1 MKKILSL
8 LLFASFAVFANAQIE
23 IKGGITSATTEDYPQ
38 NALRFTFKNTSGKT
52 IANCDFKLVLP
63 ECAELIPKGKKYQC
77 EEGDATEGMTFS
89 VQANSAK
96 TKYSVAVYDGE
107 FDETA
112 GDCIIYVPVKLKEGF
127 EKFEGVVKVSDI
139 NFGDPDGNNI
149 FSPAD
154 FNIDIAT
161 AIKSISAEQTKS
173 GVIYNV
179 AGQRVSKAT
188 KGIYVVDGKKVAV
201 K

>member
-8 LLFASFAVFANAQIE
+8 LLFIAVAISSNAQDKLPIAL
-23 IKGGITSATTEDYPQ
+23 KGEFKDGSLA
-38 NALRFTFKNTSGKT
+38 FTFENNSGKT

-107 FDETA
+107 FDETQ
-112 GDCIIYVPVKLKEGF
+112 GHTIIYVPVKLKEGY
-127 EKFEGVVKVSDI
+127 EKFAGVVTVSDI
-139 NFGDPDGNNI
+139 NFGDPDGANI
-149 FSPAD
+149 YSPD
-154 FNIDIAT
+154 NFTIDMAT
-161 AIKSISAEQTKS
+161 AINSIKAEETKS
-173 GVIYNV
+173 GVIYNLN
-179 AGQRVSKAT
+179 GQLVSKAT
-188 KGIYVVDGKKVAV
+188 KGVYVIDGKKYAV

>member
-8 LLFASFAVFANAQIE
+8 LLFIAVAISSNAQDKLPIAL
-23 IKGGITSATTEDYPQ
+23 KGEFKDGSLA
-38 NALRFTFKNTSGKT
+38 FTFENNSGKT

-112 GDCIIYVPVKLKEGF
+112 GHTIIYVPVKLKEGY
-127 EKFEGVVKVSDI
+127 EKFAGVVTVSDI
-139 NFGDPDGNNI
+139 NFGDPDGANI
-149 FSPAD
+149 YSPD
-154 FNIDIAT
+154 NFTIDMAT
-161 AIKSISAEQTKS
+161 AINSIKAEETKS
-173 GVIYNV
+173 GVIYNLN
-179 AGQRVSKAT
+179 GQLVSKAT
-188 KGIYVVDGKKVAV
+188 KGVYVIDGKKYAV

>member
-1 MKKILSL
+1 MRKILSL
-8 LLFASFAVFANAQIE
+8 LLFIAIAISTTAQN
-23 IKGGITSATTEDYPQ
+23 KPSVTLNGAFKDGS
-38 NALRFTFKNTSGKT
+38 LVFTFKNTTGKT

-107 FDETA
+107 FDETQ
-112 GDCIIYVPVKLKEGF
+112 GHTIIYVPVKLKEGY
-127 EKFEGVVKVSDI
+127 EKFAGVVTVSDI
-139 NFGDPDGNNI
+139 NFGDPDGANI
-149 FSPAD
+149 YSPEN
-154 FNIDIAT
+154 FTIDMAT
-161 AIKSISAEQTKS
+161 AINSIKAEETKS
-173 GVIYNV
+173 GVIYNLN
-179 AGQRVSKAT
+179 GQLVSKAT
-188 KGIYVVDGKKVAV
+188 KGVYVIDGKKYAV

>member
-1 MKKILSL
+1 MKKIFTL
-8 LLFASFAVFANAQIE
+8 LTFIAIAIFSNAQNKPAVNLMGE
-23 IKGGITSATTEDYPQ
+23 FKDGSLVFTYENTT
-38 NALRFTFKNTSGKT
+38 GKT

-63 ECAELIPKGKKYQC
+63 DCAELVPKGKKYQY
-77 EEGDATEGMTFS
+77 EEGDATEGLTFS

-96 TKYSVAVYDGE
+96 TKYTVAVYDGE

-112 GDCIIYVPVKLKEGF
+112 GNCIIYVPVKLKEGF
-127 EKFEGVVKVSDI
+127 EKFDGVVKVSDI

-149 FSPAD
+149 YSPAD